1 MYLVGGPLGP
11 ILGVDHEQHVREPGP
26 EVCPISVV
34 VSGKKVFQK

>member
-11 ILGVDHEQHVREPGP
+11 VLRVDHKQHVREPGP